1 MVDFDECAT
10 YTYGILWTCFNTMMA
25 VYTFFFDPKEF
36 VFAQAD
42 SQDLHTTCNEGDI
55 PLEKR

>member
-1 MVDFDECAT
+1 MCHLHLWHFVDMFQYNDGSL
-10 YTYGILWTCFNTMMA
+10 YI
-25 VYTFFFDPKEF
+25 FFDPKEF